1 MSRTGTDPNKILMG
15 DLKPELAAKADM
27 LSSKFAPKPRR
38 AVETEEPAAQ
48 APAKQAKEASIPVA
62 KKKAKQE
69 KKVEAAPFEEELT
82 QMNIRIPVSL
92 KRDID
97 RIVFE
102 KKYAGEDVNIKSL
115 VSQWIQE
122 RASEGTAQEW
132 LVASRY
138 ASWLYGDAYQFVPA
152 RTTIL
157 NPALK
162 GEATQLYLLWATIGE
177 GSNKG
182 ILSDITN
189 DETIPIFAWLSDDER
204 FLTSAYQQDYEF
216 IECVKEIV
224 TFSNFPPGSQI
235 ELAIAKPQVTND
247 GPGMVA
253 RFSITV

>member
-38 AVETEEPAAQ
+38 AVETEEQAAQ

-62 KKKAKQE
+62 KKKAQQE
-69 KKVEAAPFEEELT
+69 KKVEAAPVEVELT

-122 RASEGTAQEW
+122 S
-132 LVASRY
+132 
-138 ASWLYGDAYQFVPA
+138 
-152 RTTIL
+152 
-157 NPALK
+157 
-162 GEATQLYLLWATIGE
+162 
-177 GSNKG
+177 
-182 ILSDITN
+182 
-189 DETIPIFAWLSDDER
+189 
-204 FLTSAYQQDYEF
+204 
-216 IECVKEIV
+216 VKK
-224 TFSNFPPGSQI
+224 
-235 ELAIAKPQVTND
+235 ELRKN
-247 GPGMVA
+247 G
-253 RFSITV
+253 

>member
-48 APAKQAKEASIPVA
+48 APAKQAKEAS
-62 KKKAKQE
+62 
-69 KKVEAAPFEEELT
+69 KVEAAPVEEELT

-122 RASEGTAQEW
+122 S
-132 LVASRY
+132 
-138 ASWLYGDAYQFVPA
+138 
-152 RTTIL
+152 
-157 NPALK
+157 
-162 GEATQLYLLWATIGE
+162 
-177 GSNKG
+177 
-182 ILSDITN
+182 
-189 DETIPIFAWLSDDER
+189 
-204 FLTSAYQQDYEF
+204 
-216 IECVKEIV
+216 VKKDLRK
-224 TFSNFPPGSQI
+224 NG
-235 ELAIAKPQVTND
+235 
-247 GPGMVA
+247 
-253 RFSITV
+253 

>member
-38 AVETEEPAAQ
+38 AVEAEEPAAQ

-62 KKKAKQE
+62 KKRAKQE
-69 KKVEAAPFEEELT
+69 KKVEAAPVEEELT

-122 RASEGTAQEW
+122 SVKKELRQEW

-138 ASWLYGDAYQFVPA
+138 ASRSMETHISSF
-152 RTTIL
+152 RT
-157 NPALK
+157 NNNS
-162 GEATQLYLLWATIGE
+162 Q
-177 GSNKG
+177 S
-182 ILSDITN
+182 
-189 DETIPIFAWLSDDER
+189 
-204 FLTSAYQQDYEF
+204 SA
-216 IECVKEIV
+216 
-224 TFSNFPPGSQI
+224 
-235 ELAIAKPQVTND
+235 
-247 GPGMVA
+247 
-253 RFSITV
+253 

>member
-38 AVETEEPAAQ
+38 AVEAEEPAAQ

-62 KKKAKQE
+62 KKRAKQE
-69 KKVEAAPFEEELT
+69 KKVEAAPVEVELT

-122 RASEGTAQEW
+122 S
-132 LVASRY
+132 V
-138 ASWLYGDAYQFVPA
+138 
-152 RTTIL
+152 
-157 NPALK
+157 K
-162 GEATQLYLLWATIGE
+162 
-177 GSNKG
+177 K
-182 ILSDITN
+182 
-189 DETIPIFAWLSDDER
+189 ER
-204 FLTSAYQQDYEF
+204 R
-216 IECVKEIV
+216 K
-224 TFSNFPPGSQI
+224 NG
-235 ELAIAKPQVTND
+235 
-247 GPGMVA
+247 
-253 RFSITV
+253 

>member
-1 MSRTGTDPNKILMG
+1 M
-15 DLKPELAAKADM
+15 
-27 LSSKFAPKPRR
+27 
-38 AVETEEPAAQ
+38 
-48 APAKQAKEASIPVA
+48 
-62 KKKAKQE
+62 
-69 KKVEAAPFEEELT
+69 
-82 QMNIRIPVSL
+82 
-92 KRDID
+92 
-97 RIVFE
+97 
-102 KKYAGEDVNIKSL
+102 
-115 VSQWIQE
+115 
-122 RASEGTAQEW
+122 
-132 LVASRY
+132 ASRLPVRVP
-138 ASWLYGDAYQFVPA
+138 LYGDAYQFVPA

-177 GSNKG
+177 GSNRG

-189 DETIPIFAWLSDDER
+189 DETIPIFAWLSNDER

-224 TFSNFPPGSQI
+224 TFSNFPSGSQI